1 MSSTVVQPSS
11 FDTSNISF
19 SQVKVLDGVG
29 ARQCYLNYGGRSL
42 TLQTASMSVP
52 YGMNTFD
59 KEGSKTKFSVDL
71 SFRGYEDGSNKK
83 IKAFYDA
90 MTVLDEFMIEEG
102 VRNSQAWFKT
112 KHPREVVKA
121 FYTPC
126 IRVSKGPDGKDKGYP
141 PTVKVNLKQRKDS
154 EVFDVQCY
162 DDQKRPYEN
171 VPVSELLVKGAQVTC
186 LIQCT
191 GVWFAGSKFGLSWKM
206 VQIRVDKIPESI
218 RGFAFADEDG
228 EVEVEDEAPVRRA
241 PSKQVASEEFDDEGE
256 FDTPA
261 PAPAPAPVKTKQS
274 VLSAVTAPA
283 PAPAQMED
291 EVEDTE
297 PLAVPSK
304 SAAPKKEMVTKKKIM
319 TVKK

>member
-11 FDTSNISF
+11 FDTSNINF

-71 SFRGYEDGSNKK
+71 SFRGYEDASNKR

-90 MTVLDEFMIEEG
+90 ITTLDEFMIEEG

-141 PTVKVNLKQRKDS
+141 PTIKINLKQQKGS
-154 EVFDVQCY
+154 EAFDVQCF

-171 VPVSELLVKGAQVTC
+171 MPVSELLVKGAQVTC

-241 PSKQVASEEFDDEGE
+241 PAPKQVATEEFEDEGE
-256 FDTPA
+256 FDA
-261 PAPAPAPVKTKQS
+261 PAPAPPPVKSKQS

-283 PAPAQMED
+283 PAPQMED

-304 SAAPKKEMVTKKKIM
+304 TPAKQIVSKKKIIN
-319 TVKK
+319 TSKAK